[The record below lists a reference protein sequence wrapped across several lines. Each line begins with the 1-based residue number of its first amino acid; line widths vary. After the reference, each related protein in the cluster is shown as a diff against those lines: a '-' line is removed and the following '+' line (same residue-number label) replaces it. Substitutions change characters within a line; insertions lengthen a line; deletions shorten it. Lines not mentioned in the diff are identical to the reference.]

1 MKEEKEEQKGEKKKS
16 VDSEGIFREQLLLL
30 LPFTRHVTL
39 MPSVNERMD
48 FEFRRIFS
56 SSSSFSFH
64 FPYLYRLSRSSGQKL

>member
-30 LPFTRHVTL
+30 LLFTRHVTL

-56 SSSSFSFH
+56 SSSFSFH
-64 FPYLYRLSRSSGQKL
+64 FPYLYRLSRSSGQKLL